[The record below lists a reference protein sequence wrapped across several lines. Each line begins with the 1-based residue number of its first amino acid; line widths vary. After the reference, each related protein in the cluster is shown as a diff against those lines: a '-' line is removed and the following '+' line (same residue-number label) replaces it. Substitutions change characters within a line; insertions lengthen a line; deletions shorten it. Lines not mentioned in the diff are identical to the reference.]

1 MVREGHRVMC
11 GCTGRSI
18 RATRS
23 APLLL
28 DYEGPRSSDAIA
40 EKVKHSI
47 AAGGCAIRV

>member
-1 MVREGHRVMC
+1 MLANV
-11 GCTGRSI
+11 TP
-18 RATRS
+18 AD

-28 DYEGPRSSDAIA
+28 DYEGRRCSDAVA